1 MRTRKSGIG
10 RKMLKALATV
20 ASVTAVLASG
30 ASKVLA
36 QQSMDD
42 PARAAYYQQFK
53 GKRVVFVPVF
63 MGLDLT
69 EGWSRAMKLQSER
82 LGYQYEVRNSNF
94 NTAAG
99 AQTLTSLISEKPDV
113 IVVQNPDVTSYAKL
127 LQKAEAAGI
136 HVIQLNMKTNTLTY
150 GFVGANVVQLGEL
163 QAEAVVK
170 KCGPST
176 SGKVLILDGPPT
188 SPFSAY
194 MQYGYDNVL
203 KKAPGITVV
212 SRQSTG
218 DYESAKAKSITQVV
232 LQQHPD
238 LCGVLGVW
246 DNTDVG
252 TAAAIKEAGK
262 TGKVFVTTSGG
273 GGAVSCKGL
282 EDGSW
287 DFYVSYDV
295 PGQARDL
302 TDLVSAAL
310 QDKEKVGTNKIVL
323 YTPLISY
330 TKDNVKEQSCWVLD
344 NIH

>member
-1 MRTRKSGIG
+1 MATRRTPIG
-10 RKMLKALATV
+10 KK
-20 ASVTAVLASG
+20 VLAAFAAVAAAAGLLAGG
-30 ASKVLA
+30 AASALA

-42 PARAAYYQQFK
+42 PARIAHYDQFK

-69 EGWSRAMKLQSER
+69 EGWSKAMKLQSER

-136 HVIQLNMKTNTLTY
+136 HVVQLNMKTNTLTY
-150 GFVGANVVQLGEL
+150 GFVGANVVQLGEM

-170 KCGPST
+170 KCGPGT

-203 KKAPGITVV
+203 KKSPGIKVV
-212 SRQSTG
+212 ARQSTG

-232 LQQHPD
+232 LQQNPD

-246 DNTDVG
+246 DNTDIG

-262 TGKVFVTTSGG
+262 TDQVFVTTSGG

-282 EDGSW
+282 EEGW
-287 DFYVSYDV
+287 WNYYVSYDV

-302 TDLVSAAL
+302 TDLVAAAL
-310 QDKEKVGTNKIVL
+310 QDKQKVGSDKIIL
-323 YTPLISY
+323 YTPLIAY
-330 TKDNVKEQSCWVLD
+330 TKDNVKNQSCWVLD
-344 NIH
+344 QIR

>member
-1 MRTRKSGIG
+1 MTSKTVG
-10 RKMLKALATV
+10 RNCFRLKAA
-20 ASVTAVLASG
+20 AVLAAAG
-30 ASKVLA
+30 AMLFAGTGRVLA

-42 PARAAYYQQFK
+42 PARIAHYEQFK

-69 EGWSRAMKLQSER
+69 EGWSRAMKQQSER

-99 AQTLTSLISEKPDV
+99 AQTLTSLLSEKPDV

-127 LQKAEAAGI
+127 LQKAEAEGI
-136 HVIQLNMKTNTLTY
+136 HVVQLNMKTNTLTY

-163 QAEAVVK
+163 QAEAAVK
-170 KCGPST
+170 HCGPGT
-176 SGKVLILDGPPT
+176 SGKILILAGPPT

-194 MQYGYDNVL
+194 MQYGYDQVL
-203 KKAPGITVV
+203 SKAPGIQVV
-212 SRQSTG
+212 ARQSTG

-238 LCGVLGVW
+238 LCAVLGVW

-262 TGKVFVTTSGG
+262 TGQVFVTTSGG
-273 GGAVSCKGL
+273 GGEVSCKGI

-287 DFYVSYDV
+287 DLYVSYDV

-302 TDLVSAAL
+302 TDLVAAAL
-310 QDKEKVGTNKIVL
+310 QDKGKASDTKTVL
-323 YTPLISY
+323 YTPLITY
-330 TKDNVKEQSCWVLD
+330 TKDNVKNQSCWTLD
-344 NIH
+344 SIR